1 MPYKFGYR
9 VIGLSGE
16 IKLSLINEALHT
28 LLGFRLLMRFKATL
42 FDLDGTLLNTLDDL
56 ADTANAA
63 LRQLQYQE
71 HPVDSYRYFVG
82 DGLRTLIERI
92 LPESCM
98 EKQISECEQVFKE
111 LYAIHWADKSRPYP
125 GVMAMLGD
133 LRGMGLMLAILSN
146 KPDEF
151 TRMCVNRFF
160 PADTF
165 SSVAGQRAGIAKK
178 PDPAGALI
186 IAEKLGIRCDDVLYI
201 GDTATDMQTGK
212 RAGMRTA
219 GVLWGF
225 REIAE
230 LEKNGADFIISH
242 PREIVKLCQ

>member
-1 MPYKFGYR
+1 
-9 VIGLSGE
+9 
-16 IKLSLINEALHT
+16 
-28 LLGFRLLMRFKATL
+28 MRFKATL

-63 LRQLQYQE
+63 LRQLRHPE

-82 DGLRTLIERI
+82 DGLRTLVERI
-92 LPESCM
+92 MPGDCR
-98 EKQISECEQVFKE
+98 EKQVSECERLFKE
-111 LYAIHWADKSRPYP
+111 VYAIHWADKTCPYP
-125 GVMAMLGD
+125 GIMAMLSG
-133 LRGMGLMLAILSN
+133 LRGMGMMLAILSN
-146 KPDEF
+146 KPDDF
-151 TRMCVNRFF
+151 TRMCVKRFF

-186 IAEKLGIRCDDVLYI
+186 TAEKLGIECNDILYV

-230 LEKNGADFIISH
+230 LEKNGADFIVSH